1 MLPLSIQMFGQPG
14 GQNRWSELDAATFAG
29 PEVNSHEISSTSS
42 LMAKDESSIIR
53 SIDKQIRSR
62 LAVNDSLQ
70 ECIAYFLLKEEGFIF
85 LGGVPRGV
93 TPGVPPENRTPK
105 IDPI

>member
-1 MLPLSIQMFGQPG
+1 MFGQPG

-85 LGGVPRGV
+85 GRVPRGV
-93 TPGVPPENRTPK
+93 TPRVPPENRTPK
-105 IDPI
+105 IDPN